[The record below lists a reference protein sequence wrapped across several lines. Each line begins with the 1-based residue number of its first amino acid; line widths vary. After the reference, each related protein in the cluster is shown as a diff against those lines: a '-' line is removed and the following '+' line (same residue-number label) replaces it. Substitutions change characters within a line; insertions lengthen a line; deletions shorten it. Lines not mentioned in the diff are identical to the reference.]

1 MIFLFSS
8 GELFFESSRVEFLMN
23 MSAPPEPEFISGP
36 KLVRSKSRKSFRK
49 KRSSDQEPYT
59 LIRKGSD
66 KIKAV
71 YNFREYKASNYN
83 TKSKTKEDNDNK

>member
-49 KRSSDQEPYT
+49 TRTGDQEPYN
-59 LIRKGSD
+59 LLRKGSN

-71 YNFREYKASNYN
+71 NSFRKYKASKY
-83 TKSKTKEDNDNK
+83 

>member
-23 MSAPPEPEFISGP
+23 MSAPPEPEFIGGP

-49 KRSSDQEPYT
+49 KRSGDQEPYA

-83 TKSKTKEDNDNK
+83 NTNNKSKEDNTK

>member
-49 KRSSDQEPYT
+49 TRSGDQEPYN
-59 LIRKGSD
+59 LLRKGSN

-71 YNFREYKASNYN
+71 NSFRKYKASKY
-83 TKSKTKEDNDNK
+83 